1 MLKHNYDLPS
11 EFKNPLSQCYADLY
25 LQSGIHFLVTASTRF
40 RKLSFFSQ
48 LDWWKDIL
56 QKMVY
61 SNSESDQRNDK
72 NTWEE
77 FESKYFMKY
86 ETEKK
91 QYL

>member
-1 MLKHNYDLPS
+1 ML
-11 EFKNPLSQCYADLY
+11 C
-25 LQSGIHFLVTASTRF
+25 RF
-40 RKLSFFSQ
+40 ILTEWDTFSSDSINQIQEAFIFSQ

>member
-1 MLKHNYDLPS
+1 ML
-11 EFKNPLSQCYADLY
+11 C
-25 LQSGIHFLVTASTRF
+25 RF
-40 RKLSFFSQ
+40 ILTEWDTFFSDSINQIQEAFIFSQ
-48 LDWWKDIL
+48 LDWWEDIL

-86 ETEKK
+86 ETEKE